1 MKNDYYVYGH
11 YLKDNGILFYVGK
24 GRRNRKLSNTG
35 RSKEWKQI
43 TENNEWYACVIKD
56 NLSETQALEFEKE
69 LISKE
74 SNLINR
80 MLSTVTKNIPQE
92 VLDYFYYDETSPS
105 GLRWKKS
112 IIGSNGRTYKAIGDV
127 AGIQKDTSQ
136 GKDRR
141 WIVKFLGNSFYAH
154 RLVYSLHY
162 SLNPL
167 LVIDHI
173 DGNPLNNKLS
183 NLRAITQEINSR
195 NAERR
200 SSETSTNI
208 IGVAKVKR
216 SRLKCVQ
223 YVATWYENGKL
234 KSKEFSNAKMT
245 DEQAFQ
251 MACDFRANKIKELNE
266 QGAGYT
272 ERHGT

>member
-56 NLSETQALEFEKE
+56 NLTEVEALQLEKE
-69 LISKE
+69 LISRE
-74 SNLINR
+74 PSLINQ
-80 MLSTVTKNIPQE
+80 MLSTETKEIPQE
-92 VLDYFYYDETSPS
+92 ILDYFYYDETSPS
-105 GLRWKKS
+105 GLRWKKPV
-112 IIGSNGRTYKAIGDV
+112 IGSNGRIYKSIGDT

-136 GKDRR
+136 GKNRR
-141 WIVKFLGNSFYAH
+141 WVVRFLGNSFYAH

-162 SLNPL
+162 VLEPH

-173 DGNPLNNKLS
+173 DGNSLNNKLS

-195 NAERR
+195 NTEKR
-200 SSETSTNI
+200 SSETSTNFL
-208 IGVAKVKR
+208 GVSKVKR
-216 SRLKCVQ
+216 TRLNCTQ

-234 KSKEFSNAKMT
+234 KIKEFSNAKMN